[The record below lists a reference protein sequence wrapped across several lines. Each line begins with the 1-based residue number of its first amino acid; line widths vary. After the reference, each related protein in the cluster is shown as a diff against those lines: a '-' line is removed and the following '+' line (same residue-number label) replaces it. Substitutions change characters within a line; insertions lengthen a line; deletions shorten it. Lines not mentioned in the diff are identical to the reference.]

1 MSKPPVSLSE
11 SELLRVLELA
21 QARRLRDFVL
31 MLITYRHGLRAS
43 EAINIRRRDLDG
55 DFLRVYR
62 GKGSEET
69 DQPLQGHENPLLDE
83 VTAVRTWLAEMGTRG
98 AKGAAKPKGRKAT
111 SKTSQCSQKDKFLND
126 PALQPADPARET
138 APDPGDERLF
148 PISRQ
153 RYFQVFREYAAL
165 AGIQRRKSSPH
176 KLKHSIAKH
185 LVRSGVPL
193 NEVCQWL
200 GWKSMKTAD
209 HYTKAD
215 ADETSQSVAR
225 AIAGRDAF
233 RQLRQPNLFPE
244 KI

>member
-69 DQPLQGHENPLLDE
+69 EQPLQGHENPLLDE

-111 SKTSQCSQKDKFLND
+111 SKTSQSC
-126 PALQPADPARET
+126 P
-138 APDPGDERLF
+138 
-148 PISRQ
+148 
-153 RYFQVFREYAAL
+153 
-165 AGIQRRKSSPH
+165 
-176 KLKHSIAKH
+176 
-185 LVRSGVPL
+185 
-193 NEVCQWL
+193 
-200 GWKSMKTAD
+200 
-209 HYTKAD
+209 
-215 ADETSQSVAR
+215 
-225 AIAGRDAF
+225 
-233 RQLRQPNLFPE
+233 
-244 KI
+244 